1 VLILKIVYSD
11 PKTGKSNQVEVA
23 QDLSHYLLN
32 KKIGESID
40 ASVFGLTG
48 YTLRITGGTDKSG
61 FAMHKSIDSAVKKQ
75 ILDRSSADYKRR
87 IVRGK
92 IISQD
97 IEQVNAVIEAYGSKP
112 LAELFKPEGEKKP
125 KEEKK

>member
-1 VLILKIVYSD
+1 MGIPQSGGGGRKQQRGIYNLGIVGML
-11 PKTGKSNQVEVA
+11 PRI
-23 QDLSHYLLN
+23 YLHSLRH
-32 KKIGESID
+32 
-40 ASVFGLTG
+40 
-48 YTLRITGGTDKSG
+48 TLRITVGTDKSG